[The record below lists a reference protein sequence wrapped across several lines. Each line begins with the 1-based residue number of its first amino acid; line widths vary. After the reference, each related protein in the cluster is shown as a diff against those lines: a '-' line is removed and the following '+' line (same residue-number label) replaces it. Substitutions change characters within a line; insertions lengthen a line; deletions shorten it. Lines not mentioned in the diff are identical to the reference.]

1 MSISR
6 NKNYI
11 LATLSIVLLFACGPS
26 PEKIAE
32 QERLTEEARI
42 LELKRRSDLAIVT
55 CNLMGE
61 SRDAD
66 AAIRIKEINSA
77 RERLG
82 EDFYIGTDAGIR
94 ESFVYGLCK
103 ELVLNDPDYTVALK
117 EEKEKARIAREEL
130 FERLETQAKEE
141 KEKARIDRER
151 KAEEER
157 IAKEKKAEEERIAK
171 EKKAEEERI
180 RKEKEAEYPRP
191 IFRVIP
197 QYPRRAQENRVE
209 GYVIVE
215 YTVSESGNVKDP
227 NVIEGKCKSANDKE
241 NEFKDCSMFNS
252 TALKAILKMNYV
264 PAVRDGKRVAVENM
278 KYRFNWELDE

>member
-103 ELVLNDPDYTVALK
+103 ELVLNDPDYTLVLK
-117 EEKEKARIAREEL
+117 KEKEKARIAREEL

-157 IAKEKKAEEERIAK
+157 IAKEKKAEEERI
-171 EKKAEEERI
+171 

-191 IFRVIP
+191 MFRVIP
-197 QYPRRAQENRVE
+197 LYPRRAQENRVE

-252 TALKAILKMNYV
+252 TALKAILKMKYG

>member
-61 SRDAD
+61 SKDAD

-82 EDFYIGTDAGIR
+82 EDFYIGTDVGIR
-94 ESFVYGLCK
+94 ESFLYGLCK
-103 ELVLNDPDYTVALK
+103 ELVLNDPDYKEAIK
-117 EEKEKARIAREEL
+117 EEKEKVRIAKEERYEML
-130 FERLETQAKEE
+130 MIQAKE
-141 KEKARIDRER
+141 KEKV
-151 KAEEER
+151 R
-157 IAKEKKAEEERIAK
+157 IAKEKKAEEERIA
-171 EKKAEEERI
+171 KAEEERI
-180 RKEKEAEYPRP
+180 RKEKEAEYPMPWFKITP
-191 IFRVIP
+191 I
-197 QYPRRAQENRVE
+197 YPWRAKEKGVE

-227 NVIEGKCKSANDKE
+227 NVIEGKCISADDRE
-241 NEFKDCSMFNS
+241 NEFKDCSMFDSN
-252 TALKAILKMNYV
+252 ALKAVLKIKYR
-264 PAVRDGKRVAVENM
+264 PAVRDGKVVAVENM
-278 KYRFNWELDE
+278 KHTFYWKLDE

>member
-94 ESFVYGLCK
+94 ESLVYGLCK
-103 ELVLNDPDYTVALK
+103 ELVLNDPDYTVVLK

-157 IAKEKKAEEERIAK
+157 IAKEKKAEEERI
-171 EKKAEEERI
+171 

-197 QYPRRAQENRVE
+197 LYPRRAQENRVE

-241 NEFKDCSMFNS
+241 NEFKDCSTFNS

>member
-1 MSISR
+1 
-6 NKNYI
+6 
-11 LATLSIVLLFACGPS
+11 
-26 PEKIAE
+26 
-32 QERLTEEARI
+32 
-42 LELKRRSDLAIVT
+42 
-55 CNLMGE
+55 MGE

-151 KAEEER
+151 
-157 IAKEKKAEEERIAK
+157 KAEEERIAK

>member
-94 ESFVYGLCK
+94 ESLVYGLCK
-103 ELVLNDPDYTVALK
+103 ELVLNDPDYTVVLK

-157 IAKEKKAEEERIAK
+157 IAKEKKAEEERI
-171 EKKAEEERI
+171 

-197 QYPRRAQENRVE
+197 LYPRRAQENRVE

>member
-1 MSISR
+1 M
-6 NKNYI
+6 NKSASLLI
-11 LATLSIVLLFACGPS
+11 LFLFACGPS

-32 QERLTEEARI
+32 QERLVEEARV

-61 SRDAD
+61 SKDAD

-82 EDFYIGTDAGIR
+82 EDFYIGTDVGIR

-103 ELVLNDPDYTVALK
+103 ELVLNDPDYKEAIK
-117 EEKEKARIAREEL
+117 EEKEKVRIAKEERYEML
-130 FERLETQAKEE
+130 MIQAKE
-141 KEKARIDRER
+141 KEKVRIARER

-157 IAKEKKAEEERIAK
+157 IARVKKAEETRIA
-171 EKKAEEERI
+171 KAEEERI
-180 RKEKEAEYPRP
+180 RKEKEAEYPMP
-191 IFRVIP
+191 IFKVTP
-197 QYPRRAQENRVE
+197 MYPRRAQEKGVE

-227 NVIEGKCKSANDKE
+227 NVIEGKCISADDRE
-241 NEFKDCSMFNS
+241 NEFKDCSMFDSN
-252 TALKAILKMNYV
+252 ALKAILKKKYR
-264 PAVRDGKRVAVENM
+264 PAVRDGKVVAVENM
-278 KYRFNWELDE
+278 KYRFNWKLDE

>member
-32 QERLTEEARI
+32 QERLVEEARV

-61 SRDAD
+61 SKDAD

-82 EDFYIGTDAGIR
+82 EDFYIGTDVGIR
-94 ESFVYGLCK
+94 ESFLYGLCK
-103 ELVLNDPDYTVALK
+103 ELVLNDPDYKEAIK
-117 EEKEKARIAREEL
+117 EEKEKVRIAKEERYEML
-130 FERLETQAKEE
+130 MIQAKEE

-151 KAEEER
+151 
-157 IAKEKKAEEERIAK
+157 KAEEERIAK

-227 NVIEGKCKSANDKE
+227 NVIEGKCKSTNDKE

-252 TALKAILKMNYV
+252 KALKAILKMNYV

>member
-103 ELVLNDPDYTVALK
+103 ELVLNDPDYTLVLK

-157 IAKEKKAEEERIAK
+157 IAKEKKAEEERI
-171 EKKAEEERI
+171 

-191 IFRVIP
+191 MFRVIP
-197 QYPRRAQENRVE
+197 LYPRRAQENRVE

-252 TALKAILKMNYV
+252 TALKAILKMKYG

>member
-103 ELVLNDPDYTVALK
+103 ELVLNDPDYTVAL
-117 EEKEKARIAREEL
+117 
-130 FERLETQAKEE
+130 KEE

>member
-157 IAKEKKAEEERIAK
+157 IAKEKKAEEERI
-171 EKKAEEERI
+171 

>member
-11 LATLSIVLLFACGPS
+11 LATLSILLLFACGPS

-103 ELVLNDPDYTVALK
+103 ELVLNDPDYTEVLK

-141 KEKARIDRER
+141 KEKARIARER

-157 IAKEKKAEEERIAK
+157 ITKEKKT
-171 EKKAEEERI
+171 EEERI

-197 QYPRRAQENRVE
+197 LYPRRAQENRVE

>member
-103 ELVLNDPDYTVALK
+103 ELVLNDPDYTVVLK

-157 IAKEKKAEEERIAK
+157 IAKK
-171 EKKAEEERI
+171 KKAEEERI

-197 QYPRRAQENRVE
+197 LYPRRAQENRVE